1 MPKKSA
7 AQPAKIDC
15 CVKTLHKAPT
25 LTVPEAMLVGKIFNS
40 MKLLYFSTRATGIR
54 EATQFPSRGGREQ
67 GGTKTATNDREVWV
81 RTGRGEFEQRC

>member
-25 LTVPEAMLVGKIFNS
+25 LTVPEAMLVAKIFNMDETPIFLDTS
-40 MKLLYFSTRATGIR
+40 NRN
-54 EATQFPSRGGREQ
+54 QGGRPVFI
-67 GGTKTATNDREVWV
+67 ARREGAGWDED
-81 RTGRGEFEQRC
+81 GN